1 MNKAMAEAGRPLQDE
16 LVNIGRL
23 REAQDEAIE
32 ACKEKIKQWK
42 KFKSD
47 YNAVQDR
54 LRTLPDR
61 ITYDIMVPYGS
72 LAFMPGHLVHT
83 NEVLVLLGDNWF
95 VERSAKQACEIIERR
110 RKRIDNTLKDL
121 RKELGLLESRVGYT
135 EELQDAAKASIV
147 GQGEVMEIRE
157 EYVPERDDKPTKRIS
172 RVKKPSDRVVKR
184 PAVRKQLT
192 EDDVPVSLL
201 SQHKPIQTE
210 EAIWARLDTLERLEE
225 EEDEMNRLWSSEE
238 GEEDEEG
245 YQEDDEDDGEDD
257 SDINFTD
264 DDIAAQIRKAEMS
277 RRFEYDSAH
286 RAAESDALQEK
297 KKSVRWKD
305 QQELGG
311 VQDSLKMEEG
321 PKEQRTSGIK
331 PHDGKTVA
339 NIPYPKHV
347 PYYEDDSDASTPA
360 KIVFHHTP
368 LPVTQEDQVNE
379 RNLPSPGTVT
389 SPADIYNLY
398 RQPESPS
405 LHTFP
410 EGHLNSVPK
419 VTPEQDKP
427 TSGTKPK
434 SILKKTPSREEV
446 VEVVHNNVNS
456 EEAQPQKPPPLPA
469 QKSAFSGE
477 VLEKDAHPTMNSN
490 VTSELPP
497 KKVSRFK
504 AARQKHR

>member
-1 MNKAMAEAGRPLQDE
+1 MAEAGRPLQE
-16 LVNIGRL
+16 EVVNIGRL

-32 ACKEKIKQWK
+32 ACKSKIKQWK
-42 KFKSD
+42 QFKSD

-61 ITYDIMVPYGS
+61 ISYDIMVPYGS

-95 VERSAKQACEIIERR
+95 VERSAKQACEIIDRR

-121 RKELGLLESRVGYT
+121 KKELGLLESRVGYT

-184 PAVRKQLT
+184 PAVKKELT

-201 SQHKPIQTE
+201 SQQKPIQTE

-286 RAAESDALQEK
+286 RSAESDALQEK

-305 QQELGG
+305 QQNSETTE
-311 VQDSLKMEEG
+311 STEEG
-321 PKEQRTSGIK
+321 HRTSEIK

-347 PYYEDDSDASTPA
+347 PSYEYDEDSDVSSPA
-360 KIVFHHTP
+360 RIVFHHTP
-368 LPVTQEDQVNE
+368 LPITEDDQVNE
-379 RNLPSPGTVT
+379 RNVPSPGTVT

-398 RQPESPS
+398 CQPESPS
-405 LHTFP
+405 LHTLP
-410 EGHLNSVPK
+410 EGQVNSVPK
-419 VTPEQDKP
+419 VPAVEDKP
-427 TSGTKPK
+427 TSGIKPK
-434 SILKKTPSREEV
+434 SILKKTSSREEV
-446 VEVVHNNVNS
+446 VEVVQNNVNR
-456 EEAQPQKPPPLPA
+456 EEAEPQKPPPLPA
-469 QKSAFSGE
+469 PKSAFSGE
-477 VLEKDAHPTMNSN
+477 VLEKDGHPTVNSN
-490 VTSELPP
+490 VTPELPP

>member
-1 MNKAMAEAGRPLQDE
+1 MAEAGRPLQDE
-16 LVNIGRL
+16 VVNLGRL
-23 REAQDEAIE
+23 RQAQDEAIE
-32 ACKEKIKQWK
+32 ACKAKIKQWK

-95 VERSAKQACEIIERR
+95 VERSAKQSCEIIDRR

-121 RKELGLLESRVGYT
+121 KKELGLLESRVGYT

-172 RVKKPSDRVVKR
+172 RVKKPSERAVKR
-184 PAVRKQLT
+184 PVVRKELT

-245 YQEDDEDDGEDD
+245 YQEDDEDDGDDD

-286 RAAESDALQEK
+286 RVAESEALQEK

-311 VQDSLKMEEG
+311 GQESVKTDSTEEG
-321 PKEQRTSGIK
+321 LKAQRTSAIK

-360 KIVFHHTP
+360 RIVFHHTP
-368 LPVTQEDQVNE
+368 LPVTEEDPVNE
-379 RNLPSPGTVT
+379 SNVPSEGTVT

-405 LHTFP
+405 LHTLP
-410 EGHLNSVPK
+410 PGQVNSVPK
-419 VTPEQDKP
+419 VPPEEDKP

-434 SILKKTPSREEV
+434 SILKKKLSREEV
-446 VEVVHNNVNS
+446 VEVVQNNVNR
-456 EEAQPQKPPPLPA
+456 EEAEPQKPPPLPA
-469 QKSAFSGE
+469 PKSAFSGE
-477 VLEKDAHPTMNSN
+477 VLEKDVQPTVNSN
-490 VTSELPP
+490 TTSELPP